1 LFVQEGLVGNILKT
15 PQSRV
20 FTIEDRAG
28 PAHPPLYQSL
38 ARAQAVSWAQ
48 GDVTPI
54 RVPDPNEYGK
64 FIVIDEITGQQGLPG
79 LGIQFRMTRDL
90 SSVLKLIR
98 KGCPLD
104 IQVHIGACKNPQDFN
119 KGWDKIAVLEGARAT
134 TYGTD
139 DLGALD
145 SNENAVVNETIPF
158 TGLDYYEIKRIA
170 GAEIAPTQI
179 TQEVVDVAICDS
191 RTCGEC
197 GIASDGC
204 QRVFAVTMSAGGSPG
219 LTAQL
224 VYSSDQG
231 ATIGVTTVTTLA
243 ANEDPTGLA
252 CVGTRLVAISNESLS
267 LHYED
272 IVDVLNGVASFT
284 EMSTGFVAAK
294 GPNAIFSRNSA
305 MTWIVGNGGYVYF
318 SSDITSAVTV
328 QSAGTITT
336 QNLLAIHG
344 FDDLNLVAVGASNA
358 MLVTRNG
365 GSTWTSVTGP
375 AVGVALNAV
384 WMRSENEWFVGTA
397 GGELWYTR
405 DGGTNWTLKSFP
417 NSGSGSVRDI
427 QFSTATVGYM
437 AHDYTPAGGVTGRI
451 LRTIDGGYSW
461 YVLPEAPGS
470 SMPEN
475 DKIGALGVC
484 DEDPNL
490 VFGGGLGANG
500 TDGILVK
507 AA

>member
-1 LFVQEGLVGNILKT
+1 MGNILKT

-28 PAHPPLYQSL
+28 PSHAPVYQSL

-48 GDVTPI
+48 GEVNPI

-79 LGIQFRMTRDL
+79 LGVQFRMTRDL

-104 IQVHIGACKNPQDFN
+104 VQVHIGACKNPQDFN
-119 KGWDKIAVLEGARAT
+119 KGWDKVAVLEGARAT

-170 GAEIAPTQI
+170 GSEIAPTEI
-179 TQEVVDVAICDS
+179 TQQVVGVSICDS
-191 RTCGEC
+191 RACGEC
-197 GIASDGC
+197 GITSDGC
-204 QRVFAVTMSAGGSPG
+204 QKVFAITMSAGGSPG

-224 VYSSDQG
+224 IYSSDAG
-231 ATIGVTTVTTLA
+231 ATVDATTVTTLA
-243 ANEDPTGLA
+243 ANEDPTGIA
-252 CVGTRLVAISNESLS
+252 CVGTRLVVISNESLS

-272 IVDVLNGVASFT
+272 ITDVLNGAASWT
-284 EMSTGFVAAK
+284 EMATGFVATK
-294 GPNAIFSRNSA
+294 GPNAIFSRNSS
-305 MTWIVGNGGYVYF
+305 MTWFAGDGGYVYF
-318 SSDITSAVTV
+318 ASDVTAAVTP
-328 QSAGTITT
+328 QTAGTVTV

-344 FDDLNLVAVGASNA
+344 YDDLNLVAVGASNA
-358 MLVTRNG
+358 VIVTRDG
-365 GSTWTSVTGP
+365 GITWTLVTGP
-375 AVGVALNAV
+375 AAGVALNAV
-384 WMRSENEWFVGTA
+384 WMRSADEWLIGTA
-397 GGELWYTR
+397 GGQLWYTR
-405 DGGTNWTLKSFP
+405 DGGVNWTQKAFP
-417 NSGSGSVRDI
+417 NSGSGSVRAI
-427 QFSTATVGYM
+427 VFSTPTVGYM

-470 SMPEN
+470 TMPTN
-475 DKIGALGVC
+475 DQITALAAC

-490 VFGGGLGANG
+490 VFGGGLAANG